1 MVTRAVFTVGLKDLK
16 ALLAL
21 GTEDLWIVSSFK
33 LSYIKLGSSTS
44 SKLLV

>member
-1 MVTRAVFTVGLKDLK
+1 MTTRAVVYCRDKRPK

-21 GTEDLWIVSSFK
+21 DTDLWIVSSIK

-44 SKLLV
+44 NKLLT